1 MATVFF
7 KHDPLHV
14 LGAGRRGERAVVHE
28 VFFDGLWKQSQQR
41 KRFQRAAFT
50 FKTSMFVF
58 LLLQFEIM
66 KSFVD
71 VIFKK
76 RITKPAH
83 AVYPFNDGCIVLVV
97 FNAGL
102 RNRPSLGHYDKRVAD
117 MS

>member
-1 MATVFF
+1 MI
-7 KHDPLHV
+7 
-14 LGAGRRGERAVVHE
+14 
-28 VFFDGLWKQSQQR
+28 
-41 KRFQRAAFT
+41 
-50 FKTSMFVF
+50 VF

-71 VIFKK
+71 VILKK
-76 RITKPAH
+76 GFTKPAH

-102 RNRPSLGHYDKRVAD
+102 RNRPNLGHYDKRVAD